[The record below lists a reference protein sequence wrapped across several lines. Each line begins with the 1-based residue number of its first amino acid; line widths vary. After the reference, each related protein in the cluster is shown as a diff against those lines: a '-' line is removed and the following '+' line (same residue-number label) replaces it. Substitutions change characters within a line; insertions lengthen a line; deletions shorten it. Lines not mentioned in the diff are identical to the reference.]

1 LLGTGSDIQGVSTIL
16 NPFLDEVLSHIL
28 KRKCLVDPDGL
39 VSCLGLLQ
47 PVVVDIPGQ
56 VGVDAGTA
64 AAIVVSR
71 DELVLSKEEE

>member
-1 LLGTGSDIQGVSTIL
+1 
-16 NPFLDEVLSHIL
+16 VLQS
-28 KRKCLVDPDGL
+28 KRLVDPGGL

-56 VGVDAGTA
+56 VGIDAGTA

-71 DELVLSKEEE
+71 DELVLSEGEMWLR